1 MALWF
6 FILGPKKNHNFSNQ
20 KLYTMKQ
27 YLMISRTIL
36 LLVSATMLLGSC
48 EIIDPFINPPKDEC
62 ILQKMSWSIPNDPA
76 HEETVF
82 TYDTSGKLIEVV
94 KTSYDL
100 EPDPVVSRWTMTYSN
115 DKLDKLSSF
124 FKFYSDPEEKSGD
137 WLFYYNG
144 NLPDSIHSP
153 AVSVSSNASYTLTQY
168 TGDKL
173 VKLIDYIKRPNEPNY
188 SIYNT
193 TDLEWNGDNISKITI
208 INSAGSSR
216 KYEYEYDDKK
226 TPLGHLGLA
235 LSSFGS
241 LSMLSKNNV
250 TKTIYTLGTDVYIY
264 ETSYTYNSTDYPTS
278 AIPAKDG
285 YPTSY
290 EYDCK

>member
-1 MALWF
+1 
-6 FILGPKKNHNFSNQ
+6 
-20 KLYTMKQ
+20 MKTT
-27 YLMISRTIL
+27 TIL
-36 LLVSATMLLGSC
+36 LLVSTSLILGSC

-62 ILQKMSWSIPNDPA
+62 VLQKISWSIPNDPA
-76 HEETVF
+76 SEETEF
-82 TYDTSGKLIEVV
+82 NYDSSGKLIEVI
-94 KTSYDL
+94 KTGYDL
-100 EPDPVVSRWTMTYSN
+100 EPDPTVSRWTMTYSN
-115 DKLDKLSSF
+115 DKLDQLTSY
-124 FKFYSDPEEKSGD
+124 FKFYSDPEEKTGD

-144 NLPDSIHSP
+144 NLPDSVHSP

-173 VKLIDYIKRPNEPNY
+173 VKLVDYIKRPNEPNY

-193 TDLEWNGDNISKITI
+193 TVLEWTGDNISKITYT
-208 INSAGSSR
+208 NNFGSSR
-216 KYEYEYDDKK
+216 YYEYEYDDKK

-235 LSSFGS
+235 VSAYGS
-241 LSMLSKNNV
+241 LTMLSKNNV
-250 TKTIYTLGTDVYIY
+250 TKTTYYFGTDVYIF